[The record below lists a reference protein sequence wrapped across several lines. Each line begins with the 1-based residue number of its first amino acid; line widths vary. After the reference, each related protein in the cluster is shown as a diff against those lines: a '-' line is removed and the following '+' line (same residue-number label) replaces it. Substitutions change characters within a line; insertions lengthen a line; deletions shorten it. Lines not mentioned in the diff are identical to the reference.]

1 MKRERGEE
9 REIALRKAWGL
20 EDENMNDTVWM
31 AKTKPLEPT
40 LWTDFLDCVPEGNR
54 DINPKT
60 TSIANVMKQRLI
72 NKSAN
77 FILT

>member
-1 MKRERGEE
+1 
-9 REIALRKAWGL
+9 
-20 EDENMNDTVWM
+20 MNDTVWM